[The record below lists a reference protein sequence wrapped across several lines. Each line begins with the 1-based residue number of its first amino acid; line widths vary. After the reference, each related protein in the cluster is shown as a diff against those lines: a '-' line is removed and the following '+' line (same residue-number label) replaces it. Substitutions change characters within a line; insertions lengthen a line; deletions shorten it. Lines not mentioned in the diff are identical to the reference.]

1 MIEFQVMTD
10 PVAQPRQDY
19 RILKNAAGKLFCQS
33 YVPARHPV
41 QNYKKLIAE
50 AAGLYKGVMPTNV
63 TYHAVLTFV
72 VYRPKQFMRKK
83 DPSGRMYHNRVP
95 DGDNFAKSTLDA
107 MTGILY
113 DDDCQVAT
121 MTIIKMYA
129 AKHEL
134 ASVTV
139 QLQQLG

>member
-1 MIEFQVMTD
+1 MTD

-50 AAGLYKGVMPTNV
+50 AAGLYKGVMPTDG
-63 TYHAVLTFV
+63 TYFAILTFV
-72 VYRPKQFMRKK
+72 INRPQQFMKK
-83 DPSGRMYHNRVP
+83 KSPEGRMYHNRTP

-113 DDDCQVAT
+113 DDDSQVAV
-121 MTIIKMYA
+121 MTINKMYA

-134 ASVTV
+134 PSVTV

>member
-1 MIEFQVMTD
+1 MTD

-19 RILKNAAGKLFCQS
+19 RILTNAQGKQFCQS

-41 QNYKKLIAE
+41 HNFKKLIAE
-50 AAGLYKGVMPTNV
+50 AAELYKGVMATNL
-63 TYHAVLTFV
+63 TYSAVLTFIIN
-72 VYRPKQFMRKK
+72 RPKQFMRKK
-83 DPSGRMYHNRVP
+83 DPSGRMYHNRTP

-113 DDDCQVAT
+113 DDDCQVAVT
-121 MTIIKMYA
+121 TIIKMYA

-134 ASVTV
+134 PSVTV